1 MEAAAEGAEVGR
13 VRRRRDG
20 DEEEEEEEEAEA
32 EDGVDD
38 EVSLVSVREEN
49 IGFLKNLNT
58 VLFPINYQ
66 NRYYAHVLS
75 SGDFSKLG
83 KPRFLLFF
91 ILLSCHIS
99 VCLFVFLFFFL
110 AFSKSFFL
118 MFLGFSPYF

>member
-1 MEAAAEGAEVGR
+1 MLCG
-13 VRRRRDG
+13 
-20 DEEEEEEEEAEA
+20 EEEEEEAEA